1 MWRTFWGF
9 FKKEN
14 GRGDLTLNNKSVDLF
29 SNIKRTREQENGGR
43 LRQHA
48 QQQQRGG
55 GEEEEEEEMIPIRLH
70 GEKESNASA
79 HNIQSRCDSDAS
91 VKGVTCRLLSPQMQK
106 SFVFFFSF
114 LCVCVVALFGF
125 RRLMTHKKT
134 RRRRRRVCVCEV
146 WHVTRLI
153 PSKPSRKSTDQ
164 RRQTKT
170 QEQRFVAAASA
181 PVRRKTACQK
191 REARPFSQP

>member
-70 GEKESNASA
+70 GAKESNASA

-106 SFVFFFSF
+106 SFVFFSVF
-114 LCVCVVALFGF
+114 CVCVLSLFSVSDGSW
-125 RRLMTHKKT
+125 HT
-134 RRRRRRVCVCEV
+134 RRRGGGGGECVCVRFDT
-146 WHVTRLI
+146 WPGWFRR
-153 PSKPSRKSTDQ
+153 SRVGNQRINADKQKHKSSD
-164 RRQTKT
+164 
-170 QEQRFVAAASA
+170 S
-181 PVRRKTACQK
+181 
-191 REARPFSQP
+191 

>member
-1 MWRTFWGF
+1 M
-9 FKKEN
+9 
-14 GRGDLTLNNKSVDLF
+14 TLNNKSVDLF

-43 LRQHA
+43 LRHHA

-70 GEKESNASA
+70 GAKESNASA

-114 LCVCVVALFGF
+114 LCVCCRSF
-125 RRLMTHKKT
+125 RFPTAHDT
-134 RRRRRRVCVCEV
+134 QEDEEEEECVCV
-146 WHVTRLI
+146 
-153 PSKPSRKSTDQ
+153 
-164 RRQTKT
+164 
-170 QEQRFVAAASA
+170 RFD
-181 PVRRKTACQK
+181 T
-191 REARPFSQP
+191 